1 MPEPDD
7 LRSHD
12 LSVLSE
18 QSARDLDSA
27 EGILGL
33 LTGWAAERLRLAR
46 EAAEPEPEAVARW
59 TAENERYAEL
69 LRRVK
74 KLTPDELRRV
84 VEELGPVA
92 RRAVEEGR

>member
-1 MPEPDD
+1 MPDPDD

-18 QSARDLDSA
+18 RSAQDLDSA

-46 EAAEPEPEAVARW
+46 AAAEPDPEGSRAGR
-59 TAENERYAEL
+59 
-69 LRRVK
+69 
-74 KLTPDELRRV
+74 
-84 VEELGPVA
+84 
-92 RRAVEEGR
+92 RRANGTPNYSAEWGS

>member
-1 MPEPDD
+1 MTEPDD

-18 QSARDLDSA
+18 RSAQDLDSA

-46 EAAEPEPEAVARW
+46 ETAEPDPEGVARW
-59 TAENERYAEL
+59 AAESERYAEL
-69 LRRVK
+69 LRRVRK
-74 KLTPDELRRV
+74 MTPEELRRV

>member
-12 LSVLSE
+12 LSLLAGP
-18 QSARDLDSA
+18 SAQDLDSA

-46 EAAEPEPEAVARW
+46 EAAEPDPELVARW
-59 TAENERYAEL
+59 ATESHRYAEL
-69 LRRVK
+69 LRGVRK
-74 KLTPDELRRV
+74 MSPEELRRV
-84 VEELGPVA
+84 VEEHGPAA